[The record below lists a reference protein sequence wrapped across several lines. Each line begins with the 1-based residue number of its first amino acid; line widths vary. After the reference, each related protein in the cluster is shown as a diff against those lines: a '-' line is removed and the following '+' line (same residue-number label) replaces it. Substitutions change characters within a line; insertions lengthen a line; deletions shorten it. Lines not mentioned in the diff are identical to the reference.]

1 MSHIPIFCL
10 ILLIVEKRT
19 NIWWAHYSFTYL
31 DCMRLQSC
39 VKYVGFKPH
48 RQQWIVGRNLHWEAM
63 KAFAWSVS
71 HYMNGL
77 KSYNPWTFMLHA
89 NALDVVFYLQVYHCL
104 MFQMRQCV
112 WYHAWE
118 FPEQESYALQ
128 EFITFSTWKTS
139 KTTQKWQCSTWLAVI
154 LDKLYWTHPFWL
166 GHLIDC
172 SKFGQ
177 QFFGN

>member
-139 KTTQKWQCSTWLAVI
+139 KNNPKVTMFNLIGSYLVQVVLNTSILTRSFDWLFKIWATI
-154 LDKLYWTHPFWL
+154 FW
-166 GHLIDC
+166 
-172 SKFGQ
+172 
-177 QFFGN
+177 